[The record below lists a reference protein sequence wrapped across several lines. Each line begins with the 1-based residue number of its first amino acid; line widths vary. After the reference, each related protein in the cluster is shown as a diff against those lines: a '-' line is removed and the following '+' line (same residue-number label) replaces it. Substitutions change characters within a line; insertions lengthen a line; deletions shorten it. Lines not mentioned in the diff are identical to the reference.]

1 MEREG
6 FQMNTIA
13 ERIKFAMKAKNKK
26 QVDIV
31 KDTGISKGAFSS
43 YLSGQYNPKADK
55 MELIAD
61 SLDVDLRWLYGENV
75 PMENAQKDDT
85 ALQYVFYNNSCSEY
99 LLDDLDDMYI
109 AMKTQ
114 YSALIPR
121 FYVLVNRSGNEVH
134 ILPLFL
140 REDSSEFY
148 DCNGIAMVKDA
159 FNIEDFKHNKNIL
172 FTEGKTDAKYFK
184 KAIEIFFKGKVDF
197 EVKWIGKENEKGNPI
212 NTGKDALN
220 NVERLLDTNPGMFEN
235 VIGLLYDCDTNK
247 VVKETD
253 LYFEY
258 CLENIP
264 QQHYKIGVENLLNL
278 PADFDYAKF
287 YSESKSEDGY
297 GAPKS
302 ISKLNKNELCEYICS
317 SENSVEYLK
326 NFKKIIMEINKKFI
340 ELKNK
345 N

>member
-1 MEREG
+1 
-6 FQMNTIA
+6 MNTIA

-55 MELIAD
+55 LELIAD

-148 DCNGIAMVKDA
+148 ECPS
-159 FNIEDFKHNKNIL
+159 DFFHADRHSV
-172 FTEGKTDAKYFK
+172 FT
-184 KAIEIFFKGKVDF
+184 
-197 EVKWIGKENEKGNPI
+197 
-212 NTGKDALN
+212 
-220 NVERLLDTNPGMFEN
+220 R
-235 VIGLLYDCDTNK
+235 
-247 VVKETD
+247 
-253 LYFEY
+253 
-258 CLENIP
+258 
-264 QQHYKIGVENLLNL
+264 
-278 PADFDYAKF
+278 DFD
-287 YSESKSEDGY
+287 
-297 GAPKS
+297 S
-302 ISKLNKNELCEYICS
+302 IMW
-317 SENSVEYLK
+317 
-326 NFKKIIMEINKKFI
+326 NFQLPPSIIMELIQRLMNRKLPRCPTHKLTIAFI
-340 ELKNK
+340 STMEYKAVTSKAFEKELMKEALYLKHNAQ
-345 N
+345 

>member
-1 MEREG
+1 
-6 FQMNTIA
+6 MNTIA

-55 MELIAD
+55 LELIAD

-148 DCNGIAMVKDA
+148 ECPSDFSMQTGTA
-159 FNIEDFKHNKNIL
+159 FSQEIL
-172 FTEGKTDAKYFK
+172 TVSAWNF
-184 KAIEIFFKGKVDF
+184 
-197 EVKWIGKENEKGNPI
+197 
-212 NTGKDALN
+212 
-220 NVERLLDTNPGMFEN
+220 
-235 VIGLLYDCDTNK
+235 
-247 VVKETD
+247 
-253 LYFEY
+253 
-258 CLENIP
+258 
-264 QQHYKIGVENLLNL
+264 QL
-278 PADFDYAKF
+278 PP
-287 YSESKSEDGY
+287 S
-297 GAPKS
+297 
-302 ISKLNKNELCEYICS
+302 
-317 SENSVEYLK
+317 
-326 NFKKIIMEINKKFI
+326 IIMELIQRLMNRKLPLCPTHKLTITFI
-340 ELKNK
+340 STMEYKAVT
-345 N
+345 